1 MMNGAKLLHSKDIGY
16 RIQAPGTPS
25 EVAKMVFA
33 AAQETGAQVRAFKV
47 AERSLEDA
55 FMEAIQ

>member
-1 MMNGAKLLHSKDIGY
+1 
-16 RIQAPGTPS
+16 
-25 EVAKMVFA
+25 MVFKA
-33 AAQETGAQVRAFKV
+33 ATETEAQVRGFKV